1 MGVFAYGAAVYVL
14 FVGTFLYA
22 IGFVENLLVGKSIDS
37 GIAGSTYAAVIVNV
51 ALLSLF
57 GVQHTIMARPAF
69 KRWFARHIP
78 KAAERS
84 TFVLATCICLILTF
98 RFWRPIEGALWS
110 VDNEIG
116 RMLLYGVSFFGW
128 ALVLY
133 ATFCIDHFGLFG
145 LRQVW
150 AHLRG
155 QEFDRGRFVTPWL
168 YKLVR
173 NPLMLGF
180 IIAFWATPDM
190 TFSHLLFAAVT
201 TSYIFFGVFLEER
214 DLSAQL
220 GEDYRRYRART
231 PMLLPWPRKRVTSA
245 FEPQRVPV
253 EISRSSLSLK
263 VNV

>member
-1 MGVFAYGAAVYVL
+1 MGVLAYGAAVYVL
-14 FVGTFLYA
+14 FLGTFLYA
-22 IGFVENLLVGKSIDS
+22 IGFVENLYVGKSIDT
-37 GIAGSTYAAVIVNV
+37 GIPGATYAAVIVNV

-57 GVQHTIMARPAF
+57 AIQHTIMARPAF
-69 KRWFARHIP
+69 KQWFTRHIP
-78 KAAERS
+78 RAAERS

-110 VDNEIG
+110 VDSEFG
-116 RMLLYGVSFFGW
+116 RMLLYGVSFGGW

-133 ATFCIDHFGLFG
+133 STFCIDHFGLFG

-150 AHLRG
+150 AHVRG
-155 QEFDRGRFVTPWL
+155 QEFDRGQFVTPWL
-168 YKLVR
+168 YRLVR

-201 TSYIFFGVFLEER
+201 TGYIVFGVFMEER
-214 DLSAQL
+214 DLSGFL
-220 GEDYRRYRART
+220 GEDYRQYRART
-231 PMLLPWPRKRVTSA
+231 PMLLPWPRKRVAPA
-245 FEPQRVPV
+245 FEPQPVPA
-253 EISRSSLSLK
+253 EISRSSFVMK